1 VRPHSALAD
10 RSPEEFARDWKRI
23 ERGLAAHGSA
33 GKPNAGRRGALQR
46 YRGSEALAAFRPTL
60 IREGRARKAVQGQ
73 REIASDK
80 ERVARGCQLS
90 LLSAINAGNTGTN
103 RPHLGEISTA
113 GRYTFAGRVSPG
125 RHYPIGGILR
135 WGKANPARFRSAGAI
150 ASYVGVAPRLRQFGK
165 KRLSG
170 SPTIPFEIR
179 SLAQGAL
186 DGAVARSESD
196 LQRPPTDAPQPPR
209 YPRWSV

>member
-1 VRPHSALAD
+1 MDDSASAFRLDTANLNLMLSSDCSQTGTSSSNSPRSANESLNVETFFDLSDVREKLARWRLDYNQVRPHSALAD

-33 GKPNAGRRGALQR
+33 GKPNAGRRRALQR
-46 YRGSEALAAFRPTL
+46 YRGSETLAAFRPTL
-60 IREGRARKAVQGQ
+60 IREGRARKAVHGQ

-113 GRYTFAGRVSPG
+113 GRYTFAGRVIPG
-125 RHYPIGGILR
+125 RH
-135 WGKANPARFRSAGAI
+135 
-150 ASYVGVAPRLRQFGK
+150 
-165 KRLSG
+165 
-170 SPTIPFEIR
+170 
-179 SLAQGAL
+179 
-186 DGAVARSESD
+186 
-196 LQRPPTDAPQPPR
+196 
-209 YPRWSV
+209 